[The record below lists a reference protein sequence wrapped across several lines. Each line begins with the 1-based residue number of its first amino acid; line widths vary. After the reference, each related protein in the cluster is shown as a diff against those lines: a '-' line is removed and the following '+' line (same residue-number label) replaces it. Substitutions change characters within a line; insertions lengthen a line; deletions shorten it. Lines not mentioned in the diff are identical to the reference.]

1 MESPEKLVVIV
12 QSNYIPWKG
21 YFDLINMADE
31 FILYDDVQ
39 YTRRDWRNRNLIKTP
54 QGPQWLTVP
63 VEVKGKYFQKI
74 RDTRISEP
82 GWARKH
88 WATLVQNYG
97 KTPYFAPYR
106 EVLEPLYLDN
116 QDAFLSD
123 LNRRFIEA
131 ICGILDIR
139 TRISWS
145 SDYPLVDGRS
155 ERLLGLCL
163 AAGAKRYLSGPAA
176 RGYLDE
182 QLFND
187 AGVAVSWMDYSGY
200 PPYRQLHGNFEHGVT
215 VLDLLFNEGP
225 EATRY
230 MKSFAGAPNPVAE
243 A

>member
-1 MESPEKLVVIV
+1 MEPPEKLVVIV

-54 QGPQWLTVP
+54 QGLQWLTVP
-63 VEVKGKYFQKI
+63 VEVKGKYFQRI

-88 WATLVQNYG
+88 WATLLHNYS
-97 KTPYFAPYR
+97 KAPFFDTYR
-106 EVLEPLYLDN
+106 PVFEPLYLENADTL
-116 QDAFLSD
+116 LSD

-131 ICGILDIR
+131 ICGVLGIG

-145 SDYPLVDGRS
+145 SDYPLVEGRS

-163 AAGAKRYLSGPAA
+163 AAGATRYLSGPAA

-200 PPYRQLHGNFEHGVT
+200 PPYRQLHGAFEHGVT

-230 MKSFAGAPNPVAE
+230 MKSFNSQPAVAGTC
-243 A
+243 